1 MLDRPPDTLVI
12 QSHNTL
18 ALRDLGLIT
27 ALSRRCEV
35 WVSLTVETDLERLPG
50 FPNHASPPFRRVA
63 TLRAFRQAGVPT
75 QAAVSPLLPLAN
87 PENFARLLGGAC
99 DRVVLD
105 HYLLGDGSK
114 NGLRTKRTAFPA
126 MLEAAGFGEWNG
138 LAKFHEVRGVFE
150 RVMGAGR
157 VHVSKAGF
165 NAVGT
170 RA

>member
-1 MLDRPPDTLVI
+1 MDPV
-12 QSHNTL
+12 
-18 ALRDLGLIT
+18 
-27 ALSRRCEV
+27 
-35 WVSLTVETDLERLPG
+35 PG
-50 FPNHASPPFRRVA
+50 FPRHASPPARRLDILRTFRARGIA
-63 TLRAFRQAGVPT
+63 T

-87 PENFARLLGGAC
+87 PENFARLLGEAC

-114 NGLRTKRTAFPA
+114 NGLRTKRTNFPA
-126 MLEAAGFGEWNG
+126 MLEAAGYGEWNALG
-138 LAKFHEVRGVFE
+138 KFHEVRAVFE